1 MYFFIAATR
10 PMLGARRAGMHER
23 MRMPMRID
31 VRDRGVK
38 STEALR
44 NYVGLRLMSVLDHLV
59 RRVDGV
65 TVCLADVHAPEGGI
79 NKRCRMLALLPSGE
93 VCVEETH
100 PGLYAAIDRAAER
113 LAHGVALDFMS
124 TGAAVRTYNI
134 LLAEERKVAAALIA
148 VADAE

>member
-1 MYFFIAATR
+1 
-10 PMLGARRAGMHER
+10 
-23 MRMPMRID
+23 MRID

-113 LAHGVALDFMS
+113 LAHGVALERARREMTAATPGQVRAGAVEVARPRGL
-124 TGAAVRTYNI
+124 TGISRAAQQMERT
-134 LLAEERKVAAALIA
+134 
-148 VADAE
+148 

>member
-1 MYFFIAATR
+1 
-10 PMLGARRAGMHER
+10 
-23 MRMPMRID
+23 MRID

-113 LAHGVALDFMS
+113 LAHGVALELGRRDMTAAPLGQVRAGAVEVARPRGLTGISRAAQQMKS
-124 TGAAVRTYNI
+124 T
-134 LLAEERKVAAALIA
+134 
-148 VADAE
+148 